1 MSGRHAR
8 NKWSARRSVAGT
20 AAVAASCVLIT
31 PVALNSPTIAAT
43 LTNYVI
49 GVGGNNDPTSGN
61 INHKLDGQYGDAH
74 GVQYLAAIWPVSGLT
89 APTFAQSVNDGN
101 GKLGQ
106 AISGANS
113 PDTPTDHV
121 VVVGYSLGAVVTNKQ
136 RKQLETDPTAPKNIE
151 FVLIAN
157 ANKPNGGIF
166 ARFPWLYV
174 PFADIQSTGAMG
186 PDQFTTTD
194 ITREYDTYGDFPAY
208 FNPFSLANAAAA
220 VVYVHPDANY
230 DNIDMSQYSDA
241 NAVTHETN
249 GDTTTY
255 HYADGTTKTVVDQPG
270 KATTTYYVVHTDHLP
285 LLMPARQAAD
295 ALGLPQGGIDAV
307 EPVLRVLVDM
317 GYDRTTNPATP
328 TQFSL
333 FTPPQ
338 KFVEAAA
345 AMPGAVQQGVNNFQ
359 NPPPPVHS
367 GIATEPTPDLTS
379 PATSSA
385 TLTTTESTDSVD
397 SPTSTKLPDKPITLN
412 LPKLPSLPDLP
423 KQATPKVPK
432 LTTAQP
438 DTKKFKLP
446 SLRDAATSLTNLAK
460 PKIKAPTT
468 KPDDK
473 PKAEQPAKD
482 KDAA

>member
-8 NKWSARRSVAGT
+8 NKQSARRSAAGT
-20 AAVAASCVLIT
+20 AAVVASCVLIT

-43 LTNYVI
+43 LANYVI

-61 INHKLDGQYGDAH
+61 INNKLDGQYSDAN

-101 GKLGQ
+101 GKLGS
-106 AISGANS
+106 AISTANS
-113 PDTPTDHV
+113 PNTPDDHI

-136 RKQLETDPTAPKNIE
+136 RKQLETDPNAPANIE

-166 ARFPWLYV
+166 ARFPWLNV
-174 PFADIQSTGAMG
+174 PLADIQSTGAMG

-208 FNPFSLANAAAA
+208 FNPLSLANAAAA

-230 DNIDMSQYSDA
+230 DNIDMSQYSDD
-241 NAVTHETN
+241 NAETYETN

-255 HYADGTTKTVVDQPG
+255 HYSDGTTKTVVNQPG

-307 EPVLRVLVDM
+307 EPVVRVLVDM

-328 TQFSL
+328 TQFS
-333 FTPPQ
+333 FITPPQ

-359 NPPPPVHS
+359 NPPPPVHT
-367 GIATEPTPDLTS
+367 GIATEPTQVQAPVNPAVAPADPTPLQKSAPPQLIPLKVPAPAEPTPPKTDLKKTLKPPKLS
-379 PATSSA
+379 APQRSSA
-385 TLTTTESTDSVD
+385 
-397 SPTSTKLPDKPITLN
+397 
-412 LPKLPSLPDLP
+412 LPKLPSLREAV
-423 KQATPKVPK
+423 K
-432 LTTAQP
+432 
-438 DTKKFKLP
+438 
-446 SLRDAATSLTNLAK
+446 SLTNLGTSKPSK
-460 PKIKAPTT
+460 PKTDSPKTDT
-468 KPDDK
+468 GNDQNTDK
-473 PKAEQPAKD
+473 S
-482 KDAA
+482 AA

>member
-8 NKWSARRSVAGT
+8 NKRSARRSVAGT

-43 LTNYVI
+43 LANYVI

-61 INHKLDGQYGDAH
+61 IKNKLDGQYSDAN

-101 GKLGQ
+101 GKLGA
-106 AISGANS
+106 AIAGANS
-113 PDTPTDHV
+113 PDTPDDHI

-136 RKQLETDPTAPKNIE
+136 RKQLETEQAPANIE

-174 PFADIQSTGAMG
+174 PLADIQSTGAMG

-208 FNPFSLANAAAA
+208 FNPLSLANAAAA

-241 NAVTHETN
+241 NAVSHEID

-255 HYADGTTKTVVDQPG
+255 HYSDGTTKTVVNQDG

-285 LLMPARQAAD
+285 LLMPARQVAD

-307 EPVLRVLVDM
+307 EPVMRVLVDM
-317 GYDRTTNPATP
+317 GYDRTTNPATA

-345 AMPGAVQQGVNNFQ
+345 AMPGAVQQGVDNFQ
-359 NPPPPVHS
+359 NPPPPVHT
-367 GIATEPTPDLTS
+367 GIATEPTQDQTP
-379 PATSSA
+379 PAA
-385 TLTTTESTDSVD
+385 APTLLKTPEPTDSVD
-397 SPTSTKLPDKPITLN
+397 PPTRTKLPENPITLN
-412 LPKLPSLPDLP
+412 LPKLPSLTDLP
-423 KQATPKVPK
+423 KKATPKLPK
-432 LTTAQP
+432 LATAQP
-438 DTKKFKLP
+438 DTKKLKLP
-446 SLRDAATSLTNLAK
+446 SLRESVKSLTNLGK
-460 PKIKAPTT
+460 PKTKTT

-473 PKAEQPAKD
+473 PKTEQPAKD
-482 KDAA
+482 KDVA